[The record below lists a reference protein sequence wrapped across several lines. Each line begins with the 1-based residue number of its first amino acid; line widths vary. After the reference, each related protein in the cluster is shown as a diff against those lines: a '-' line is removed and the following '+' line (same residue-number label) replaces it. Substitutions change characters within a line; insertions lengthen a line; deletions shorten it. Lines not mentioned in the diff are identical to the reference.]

1 MALFFADTTDQITLG
16 VQASNQ
22 SEATQFSSTTDEVF
36 MRFYTNNNSPTD
48 NLRTGTV
55 IGSSNYDKTAGQLNN
70 LYFGM
75 LTGYSNLQKTMVLQK
90 DRVGITT
97 SAPNALFQVYGSNV
111 FSSWSSLARFEVVK
125 GNPANP
131 YPAFVIDANGNIGF
145 GTEAVVGQTVAIK
158 GGLQVDSLQI
168 GANGGGSPLITA
180 PGMQPPTP
188 GGYLEYNFANMCN
201 LTDIILENS
210 LYTSNTIFANTYS
223 PFKGSSTIYYSG
235 ASLSNI
241 NVIYPYQVQSTN
253 QGSAGSPTYTFQ
265 QNANTGI
272 FEPANNNLAIST
284 SGTEALRVNPVG
296 NVGIG
301 SQNPTVM
308 LDVTGT
314 IASPNILGSNL
325 IQTFTNIANYT
336 FINGARVTIG
346 TILPTGS
353 VPFSVKLYGNST
365 NYSYILSAINT
376 STLSTTTMST
386 RNLSGSVST
395 DSYSQIFPSGN
406 YQVNIAS
413 TTPGIGAGS
422 YFNSNLIASFTVGAT
437 DPIGTPTVTLTG
449 TPTFSATYTYVSGI
463 PYYGNGVTVTYP
475 VNALTFTNIYNTID
489 PGSVITNVLTLNS
502 TNYTYAQVFTNYL
515 VSNANN
521 NNTLSLILN
530 SGGTSSTVSI
540 SRVIRNINNQSGVS
554 GTLMSS
560 ILYLGASIN
569 ETTMN
574 VATFSGMPIS
584 SVTRI
589 ANNSGTPANPA
600 LGDLSSFTGGN
611 TISTND
617 AFYSPYTQTV
627 YNNLAN
633 VPTGTYAPTLP
644 TLTGNHNYFTF
655 LMTTTAALGSFVIN
669 FNSSYN
675 PGIVNVYVYWVSL
688 GQWYNAKYV
697 YTDTANKGCG
707 SSTYVSLANG
717 DRYPITLPQ
726 GTTLSGYTNIYVN
739 VQFNGSLQLSTLS
752 ITNS

>member
-22 SEATQFSSTTDEVF
+22 AEATQFSSTTDEVF
-36 MRFYTNNNSPTD
+36 MRFYTNNFSATD
-48 NLRTGTV
+48 NLKTGVV
-55 IGSSNYDKTAGQLNN
+55 IGSSNYDKSSGNLNN

-75 LTGYSNLQKTMVLQK
+75 LTGYSNLQKSMVLQK

-111 FSSWSSLARFEVVK
+111 FSSWTSLARFEVVK
-125 GNPANP
+125 GDPKNP

-145 GTEAVVGQTVAIK
+145 GTETVAGQTVAIK

-168 GANGGGSPLITA
+168 GASGGGSPLITA
-180 PGMQPPTP
+180 PGLQPPTP

-201 LTDIILENS
+201 VSSIILQNS

-223 PFKGSSTIYYSG
+223 PFIGSSTIYYSG

-241 NVIYPYQVQSTN
+241 NILYPYQVQATN
-253 QGSAGSPTYTFQ
+253 QGSASSPTYTFQ

-284 SGTEALRVNPVG
+284 SGVEALRVNANG

-308 LDVTGT
+308 LDVAGT
-314 IASPNILGSNL
+314 INSPNIMGCN
-325 IQTFTNIANYT
+325 IVQTFTNVANYT
-336 FINGARVTIG
+336 FLNGAKVTIG
-346 TILPTGS
+346 TVLPTGS

-365 NYSYILSAINT
+365 NYSYYLTAINT
-376 STLSTTTMST
+376 STLAATTMST
-386 RNLSGSVST
+386 RNLSGSAST
-395 DSYSQIFPSGN
+395 DSYSQIFASGS
-406 YQVNIAS
+406 YQVNISAN
-413 TTPGIGAGS
+413 TPGFGVGS
-422 YFNSNLIASFTVGAT
+422 YFNSNIIAAFTVGAT
-437 DPIGTPTVTLTG
+437 DPIGAPSVTLTG
-449 TPTFSATYTYVSGI
+449 TPSFSATYTYVSGI

-502 TNYTYAQVFTNYL
+502 TNYTYNQVFTNYL
-515 VSNANN
+515 VSNNKN
-521 NNTLSLILN
+521 NNTLSLSLT
-530 SGGTSSTVSI
+530 SGGTSSTISVS
-540 SRVIRNINNQSGVS
+540 STVRNINYQSGIS

-560 ILYLGASIN
+560 ILYLGSSIN

-574 VATFSGMPIS
+574 VATFAGMSIS
-584 SVTRI
+584 SVVRY
-589 ANNSGTPANPA
+589 ANNSGTPANPS
-600 LGDLSSFTGGN
+600 LSELAPFTGGN

-617 AFYSPYTQTV
+617 GFYSPYTQTI

-675 PGIVNVYVYWVSL
+675 PGIINVYVYWVSL
-688 GQWYNAKYV
+688 GQWYNAKYI

-707 SSTYVSLANG
+707 SSTYTSQATG

-726 GTTLSGYTNIYVN
+726 GTSLSGYTNIYVN
-739 VQFNGSLQLSTLS
+739 VQFNGSIQLSTLS
-752 ITNS
+752 ITNT